1 MTKKLFFTLLTT
13 SALFFAACSNTKDE
27 KTTREEEKTSK
38 EDPKKDDD
46 RSEVGGDIKKAS
58 VELCE
63 CFNKHMPAVD
73 PAMEKILMNAAN
85 SDNPIMTLQN
95 EFMKIENEA
104 ERNRL
109 TQSFENM
116 DNNEEMKACGD
127 KIKAKYNFKEN
138 DKVTEK
144 QMLVALEQNSDCP
157 LLAAMGKMAMKMEE
171 QMKSLNN
178 DADKGR
184 TNEE

>member
-13 SALFFAACSNTKDE
+13 SSLFFAACSNTKDE
-27 KTTREEEKTSK
+27 KTTKDEEKTTK
-38 EDPKKDDD
+38 EDPEKDDD
-46 RSEVGGDIKKAS
+46 ESEAGGDIKKAS

-73 PAMEKILMNAAN
+73 PAMEKILMKAAD
-85 SDNPIMTLQN
+85 SENPIMTLQS

-109 TQSFENM
+109 TESF
-116 DNNEEMKACGD
+116 DNLDKNKEMEECGD

-144 QMLVALEQNSDCP
+144 QMLMALEQNSDCP
-157 LLAAMGKMAMKMEE
+157 LLAAMGKMAMKMES

-178 DADKGR
+178 EADKGR
-184 TNEE
+184 MNEE